1 MDFRPAMQA
10 TTGIGRYVHGLAGA
24 LADRCDLRLYGCYF
38 SGNRPEARRGAPAP
52 LTAFKI
58 PSRLVKLL
66 ARTRIYPIERLLGGF
81 QVFHNTN
88 FLMLPVRTPQVMT
101 LHDLAFFQEGLHT
114 ARATTAMRQV
124 VDDAVQRCGAFCV
137 PSEATARDCEE
148 RLGLSR
154 DRLFVTPL
162 GVDESFFLAPTK
174 CSVAPTEGSVAPTE
188 GEYVL
193 GVGTLEPRK
202 NQLRLV
208 QAMAGIDAELLLAGR
223 RGWSCDDVVEA
234 AEKAPNV
241 RWLGHVP
248 EARLRELVAGASVVA
263 YPSLFEGFG
272 LPVLEAMAAGKPVLT
287 SDRDPMREVAG
298 DAALLVD
305 PCDVGAIA
313 DGLSRLLGDP
323 ALRERL
329 AKVGPERARR
339 FTWDACAEATLRA
352 YHAVLA

>member
-1 MDFRPAMQA
+1 MQA

-24 LADRCDLRLYGCYF
+24 LAARCDLRLYGCYF

-52 LTAFKI
+52 LTALKV
-58 PSRLVKLL
+58 PSRLIKLL
-66 ARTRIYPIERLLGGF
+66 ARTGIYPIERLLGGF

-101 LHDLAFFQEGLHT
+101 LHDLAFFQEGFHT
-114 ARATTAMRQV
+114 ARASEAMRQV
-124 VDDAVQRCGAFCV
+124 VGDAVRRCGAFCV

-162 GVDESFFLAPTK
+162 GVDESFF
-174 CSVAPTEGSVAPTE
+174 VAPTG

-193 GVGTLEPRK
+193 GIGTLEPRK

-208 QAMAGIDAELLLAGR
+208 QAMAGIDAELLLAGQ

-323 ALRERL
+323 ALRARL
-329 AKVGPERARR
+329 AKAGPERARR
-339 FTWDACAEATLRA
+339 FTWDACAEATMRA

>member
-1 MDFRPAMQA
+1 MQA

-24 LADRCDLRLYGCYF
+24 LAPHCDLRLYGCYF
-38 SGNRPEARRGAPAP
+38 SGNRPAARRGAPAP
-52 LTAFKI
+52 LTAWKV
-58 PSRLVKLL
+58 PSRLIKLL
-66 ARTRIYPIERLLGGF
+66 AGTGIYPIERLLGGF

-101 LHDLAFFQEGLHT
+101 LHDLAFFREGFHT
-114 ARATTAMRQV
+114 RQASEAMQQV
-124 VDDAVQRCGAFCV
+124 VGEAVRRCGAFCV

-154 DRLFVTPL
+154 ERLFVTPL
-162 GVDESFFLAPTK
+162 GVDERFFLAP
-174 CSVAPTEGSVAPTE
+174 AEGA
-188 GEYVL
+188 YVL
-193 GVGTLEPRK
+193 GIGTLEPRK
-202 NQLRLV
+202 NHLRLV
-208 QAMAGIDAELLLAGR
+208 QAMAGIDAELLLAGG
-223 RGWSCDDVVEA
+223 RGWSCDEVIEAVER
-234 AEKAPNV
+234 APNV

-313 DGLSRLLGDP
+313 DGLRRLLGDP
-323 ALRERL
+323 LLRARL
-329 AKVGPERARR
+329 AKAGPQRARG
-339 FTWDACAEATLRA
+339 FTWEACAQATLRA
-352 YHAVLA
+352 YQSVLA

>member
-1 MDFRPAMQA
+1 MQA

-24 LADRCDLRLYGCYF
+24 LAGRCDLRLYGCYF
-38 SGNRPEARRGAPAP
+38 SGNRPAARRGAPAP
-52 LTAFKI
+52 LVAKKV
-58 PSRLVKLL
+58 PSRLIKLL
-66 ARTRIYPIERLLGGF
+66 ARTGIYGIERLLGGF
-81 QVFHNTN
+81 EVFHHTN

-101 LHDLAFFQEGLHT
+101 LHDLAFFHEGFHT
-114 ARATTAMRQV
+114 PRASGALRQV
-124 VDDAVQRCGAFCV
+124 VGEAAERCGAFCV

-148 RLGLSR
+148 RLGLPR
-154 DRLFVTPL
+154 DRIFVTPL
-162 GVDESFFLAPTK
+162 GVDESFFVEPT
-174 CSVAPTEGSVAPTE
+174 S

-223 RGWSCDDVVEA
+223 RGWACDEVLEA

-241 RWLGHVP
+241 SWLGHVP

-272 LPVLEAMAAGKPVLT
+272 LPVLEALAAGKPVLT

-305 PCDVGAIA
+305 PCDIGAIA
-313 DGLSRLLGDP
+313 DGLLRLLGDP
-323 ALRERL
+323 ALRARL
-329 AKVGPERARR
+329 AEAGPRRARG
-339 FTWDACAEATLRA
+339 FTWDACAEATLQA